1 MFKGRKFDE
10 GQIILVLQRD
20 SLVSYFS
27 YQIVLGDFIDVRM
40 IGQKLLHVWQQH
52 MTQKQLN
59 NLTVGLF

>member
-20 SLVSYFS
+20 SLVSDFS

-40 IGQKLLHVWQQH
+40 IGQKLLHVATTH
-52 MTQKQLN
+52 DTETIK
-59 NLTVGLF
+59 

>member
-20 SLVSYFS
+20 PLVSDFS

-40 IGQKLLHVWQQH
+40 IGQKLLHVATTH
-52 MTQKQLN
+52 DTETIK
-59 NLTVGLF
+59 